1 MISTMNY
8 ATGDNVIRLEDRPQ
22 VAAVVISTEDGPDC
36 QLLELA
42 YEEGGTGWWPAEAVA
57 PADA

>member
-22 VAAVVISTEDGPDC
+22 VAAVVLAVEDGMDG

-42 YEEGGTGWWPAEAVA
+42 YAEGGTGWWPSDAVA

>member
-1 MISTMNY
+1 MSATMNY
-8 ATGDNVIRLEDRPQ
+8 ATGDNVKRLEDRPQ
-22 VAAVVISTEDGPDC
+22 VAAVVIAVEDGPDG

-42 YEEGGTGWWPAEAVA
+42 YEEGGTGWWPADAVV